1 VGPIPDFTDQE
12 LSVVRHLVE
21 QRFRKP
27 VTVELADAEVKL
39 DALKEELTVCPTL
52 FWRERGA
59 NFVVLKTGP
68 ARYRCQFFYHPTQH
82 FGTGVKEYDNLGA
95 CTTTLLQLQAD
106 HEAQQ
111 AVQAPPP
118 SRSK

>member
-1 VGPIPDFTDQE
+1 VGAIPDFTDEE
-12 LSVVRHLVE
+12 LGIVRHLVE

-39 DALKEELTVCPTL
+39 DALGDELTVCPTL

-68 ARYRCQFFYHPTQH
+68 GRYRCQFFYHPAEH
-82 FGTGVKEYDNLGA
+82 FGTGVTEYADLGA

-111 AVQAPPP
+111 EVAASPPG
-118 SRSK
+118 RSK